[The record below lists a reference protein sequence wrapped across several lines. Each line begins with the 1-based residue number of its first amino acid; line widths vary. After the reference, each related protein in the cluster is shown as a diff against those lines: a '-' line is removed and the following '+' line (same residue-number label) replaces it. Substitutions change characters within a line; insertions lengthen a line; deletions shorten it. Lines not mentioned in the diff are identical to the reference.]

1 MKNISM
7 ILILMILALNLNA
20 IDQKM
25 YLKYITQ
32 TEVNYSGPND
42 PLTYTTVKPGAIW
55 VSEHSNK
62 NSTDYVVKEFKNNS
76 WVTVKTTNIYKHNK
90 PGVPVQILGLN
101 RKGNNE

>member
-32 TEVNYSGPND
+32 TEVTYSGSSD

-55 VSEHSNK
+55 VNEHSKK
-62 NSTDYVVKEFKNNS
+62 NSTDYVVKEFKHNS
-76 WVTVKTTNIYKHNK
+76 WVTVKTINIYNHNK
-90 PGVPVQILGLN
+90 PGVPVQIPGLN

>member
-20 IDQKM
+20 IDQKL

-32 TEVNYSGPND
+32 TEVNYSGSND
-42 PLTYTTVKPGAIW
+42 PLTYTTVKPGEIW
-55 VSEHSNK
+55 VTEHSKK

-76 WVTVKTTNIYKHNK
+76 WVTVKTINIYNHNK
-90 PGVPVQILGLN
+90 PGVPVINKGLN
-101 RKGNNE
+101 NE